1 MVLIMGKKKVFLLLA
16 SLVLM
21 SLFSNFASAQEEGA
35 GLGEA
40 FDTIRELFAFLPELV
55 TLEKLIGGD
64 TAAIFWAKFLVWLLL
79 FAVLFFGASKVF
91 PDNKRIAVIV
101 ALVIALM
108 GTLLI
113 PYPILVNIFQT
124 YGLVAG
130 IVVWA
135 IPLVAGMY
143 IAHKVENPFARAL
156 IYGLAAWILFSINNT
171 VVKEQGFANTNFP
184 FFGLLLAVVI
194 ILFFWNLGQIFG
206 IGGGGAGG
214 GRAGDI
220 GRDFM
225 DWATGRGDRG
235 DRARDREREREREVE
250 EAERLNIRLGELE
263 REINTEL
270 ALRGRNEIA
279 RLQELARLLQEL
291 VEVQE
296 QLNAARRF
304 R

>member
-91 PDNKRIAVIV
+91 PDNNRIAVIV

>member
-1 MVLIMGKKKVFLLLA
+1 MGKKKVFLLLA

-206 IGGGGAGG
+206 IGGGGGAGG

-296 QLNAARRF
+296 QLNAARRA

>member
-1 MVLIMGKKKVFLLLA
+1 MGKKKVFLLLA

-91 PDNKRIAVIV
+91 PDNNRIAVIV

-206 IGGGGAGG
+206 IGGGAGG

>member
-1 MVLIMGKKKVFLLLA
+1 MGKKKVFLLLA

-156 IYGLAAWILFSINNT
+156 IYGLAAWILFSINKT
-171 VVKEQGFANTNFP
+171 IVKGQEFANTNFP

-206 IGGGGAGG
+206 IGGGAGG

-235 DRARDREREREREVE
+235 RRGDGR
-250 EAERLNIRLGELE
+250 
-263 REINTEL
+263 
-270 ALRGRNEIA
+270 RGRDGRYRA
-279 RLQELARLLQEL
+279 GRDHDGGQDML
-291 VEVQE
+291 
-296 QLNAARRF
+296 F
-304 R
+304 